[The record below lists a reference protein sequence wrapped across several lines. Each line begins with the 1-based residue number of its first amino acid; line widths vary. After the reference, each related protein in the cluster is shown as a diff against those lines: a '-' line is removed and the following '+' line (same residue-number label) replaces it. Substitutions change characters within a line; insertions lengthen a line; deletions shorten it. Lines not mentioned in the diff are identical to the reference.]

1 LTIEKIVPS
10 GFELRLD
17 KNPYEE
23 FIREIV
29 LSYRINHRVKI
40 PGILLDDIQV
50 VLGQSAEIIIAANSE
65 DKGISASE
73 KTPQV
78 KTLSRVRS
86 KRASRTSSSINKTID
101 LITPLRSVSRP
112 NATLNLITP
121 PTLIREDD

>member
-29 LSYRINHRVKI
+29 SSYRINHRVKI

-73 KTPQV
+73 KTPQ

-86 KRASRTSSSINKTID
+86 KKASRTSSSINKTID

-112 NATLNLITP
+112 SATLNLITP